1 MSVFQNIKLYGTFLL
16 LFISSISVANTTLHK
31 DFTGLDIP
39 EKIFCDICSCAT
51 SSGST
56 GFGTLSN
63 ANFFGVRYMYQNFE
77 SRNGIFENSP
87 LSEEKFN
94 TFQLWAQISVYKN
107 FYVTANL
114 PYQDL
119 NKTLNGVSEN
129 LSGFGDASAIGWYK
143 HVFYK
148 KETEETIDFSGEK
161 TPSGHSL
168 QFGLGVKVPTG
179 KFEQELTDS
188 VNPGFQVG
196 TGSVDGIFSLGHNY
210 AGDKLGVN
218 TLLSYYAKG
227 ENKNEYQF
235 GDQFSYSSRVFTV
248 MSTQTIN
255 FMPFVGVSGDVYSEI
270 KQYGETIANSN
281 GNIVNGSLGLEVV
294 YKKFIFGSN
303 YTLPVYQD
311 LFGGNVN
318 SKQRVSVYFNIAI

>member
-1 MSVFQNIKLYGTFLL
+1 MSVFQSFKIVGTSLL
-16 LFISSISVANTTLHK
+16 LLISGISLANTNLHK
-31 DFTGLDIP
+31 DHLHYNEPT
-39 EKIFCDICSCAT
+39 KVFCDICSCAT

-63 ANFFGVRYMYQNFE
+63 SNFFGVRYMYQNFE

-87 LSEEKFN
+87 TSEEHFN

-107 FYVTANL
+107 FHVTANL

-119 NKTLNGVSEN
+119 NKDFNGVSEN
-129 LSGFGDASAIGWYK
+129 LSGLGDASVIGWYK

-148 KETEETIDFSGEK
+148 KEASDEVNFSEEK

-168 QFGLGVKVPTG
+168 QFGLGIKVPTG
-179 KFEQELTDS
+179 KFEQRLTES

-196 TGSVDGIFSLGHNY
+196 TGSVDTVLSLGHNY
-210 AGDKLGVN
+210 GGDKIGVN

-235 GDQFSYSSRVFTV
+235 GNQFSYSSRVFTV
-248 MSTQTIN
+248 FPKEN
-255 FMPFVGVSGDVYSEI
+255 VNVMPFLGVSGDIYNEI
-270 KQYGETIANSN
+270 KQYGEKIANSN
-281 GNIVNGSLGLEVV
+281 GNIVNGTLGLEVI

-303 YTLPVYQD
+303 YTLPIYQD
-311 LFGGNVN
+311 LFGGNVE
-318 SKQRVSVYFNIAI
+318 SKQRFSVYLNIAI